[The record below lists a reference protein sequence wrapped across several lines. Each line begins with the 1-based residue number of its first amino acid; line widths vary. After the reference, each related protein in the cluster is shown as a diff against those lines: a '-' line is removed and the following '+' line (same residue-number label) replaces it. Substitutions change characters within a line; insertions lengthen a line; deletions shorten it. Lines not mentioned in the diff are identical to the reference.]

1 MEILNMEIFRADT
14 RRDPKKPDLHPLPSE
29 PPEDPTHHGWT
40 RGLRD
45 WYWSEIRQ
53 ELHVFTGGAASYT
66 DRYYP
71 LGVSALEV
79 IGKRARF
86 LGLGV
91 PSDEASAGNPPG
103 EALEWLE
110 AGLRAA
116 SFSIGGD
123 STGDNS
129 AGGGELLFQGPD
141 GLPDFFLEKALGFA
155 VRRANRALEMYGEE
169 TDSASREVSGPG
181 VSSKETEPAEEPS
194 ETPRETT
201 TEPKS
206 GEEPGGEA
214 LPGDYEQGSLF

>member
-1 MEILNMEIFRADT
+1 MEIFQADT
-14 RRDPKKPDLHPLPSE
+14 SRDPEKPNLHPLPSE

-66 DRYYP
+66 DRHYP

-86 LGLGV
+86 RGLGF
-91 PSDEASAGNPPG
+91 PSDEASAGDPPG
-103 EALEWLE
+103 EALEWLQ

-116 SFSIGGD
+116 SFSIGDD
-123 STGDNS
+123 STGGEHSEDES
-129 AGGGELLFQGPD
+129 SGGGELLFQGPE

-169 TDSASREVSGPG
+169 TDSVGQETPEPGGP
-181 VSSKETEPAEEPS
+181 SKEPEPAEEPS
-194 ETPRETT
+194 ETPGKTA
-201 TEPKS
+201 TEPNA
-206 GEEPGGEA
+206 GEEPDED
-214 LPGDYEQGSLF
+214 PSSGDYEQGSLF